1 MSAIAASLGRLLIAL
16 LFVLSGV
23 GKIVDPSGAAQM
35 MQSVNLPGN
44 FAMGVGIFEV
54 VAGLLLAFGIMSR
67 LVSFLLAVFVALTIL
82 FFHHDFVTQE
92 GRVAALLHLAIL
104 GGLLVVFAYGH
115 MRWSYDHMRAVRRGE
130 IATADA
136 NDRAH
141 EAELRAARA
150 EGAATAAGVPVTDT
164 EARPKRRWF

>member
-23 GKIVDPSGAAQM
+23 GKIVDSSGAAQM

-150 EGAATAAGVPVTDT
+150 EGAATAAGVPVADP
-164 EARPKRRWF
+164 EVRPKRRWF